1 MIFLIL
7 AICASV
13 LVSVFLKLARR
24 QHIDVA
30 QAILINYTVAI
41 ILSITLLQPSLGMAD
56 ILGQGVWIFVAL
68 GVLLPSVFIIMAKA
82 VAQVGIAKSDV
93 AQRLA
98 LFLPILA
105 SFTIFGEGLTTA
117 KGVGIVL
124 AFASLVALTYKPN
137 LNNHHTKTGNS
148 LTIKNTALILGGVWA
163 GYGVI
168 DILFKQM
175 SKLGNAFATTLTVSF
190 ILALVLLLIYLVFN
204 KTKWHMKSLS
214 SGVIL
219 GALNFANILFYIK
232 AHQAFKDDP
241 TLVFAGMNIG
251 VICVGAIVGL
261 FVFKEKISK
270 INGMGIILG
279 VCAVWCLFY
288 LK

>member
-13 LVSVFLKLARR
+13 FVSIFLKIARK
-24 QHIDVA
+24 QNLDIA
-30 QAILINYTVAI
+30 QAILINYITAI
-41 ILSITLLQPSLGMAD
+41 ILCFLLLKPNLTPDIFNQGASIFIS
-56 ILGQGVWIFVAL
+56 L

-82 VAQVGIAKSDV
+82 VQMVGIAKSDV

-105 SFTIFGEGLTTA
+105 SFTIFGEDLTLA
-117 KGVGIVL
+117 KGLGILL
-124 AFASLVALTYKPN
+124 AFASLIALTYKPAHTV
-137 LNNHHTKTGNS
+137 NHKAD
-148 LTIKNTALILGGVWA
+148 LKNTALILGGVWV

-175 SKLGNAFATTLTVSF
+175 SKQGSVFSNTLTVSF
-190 ILALVLLLIYLVFN
+190 ILAFVLLFVYLLVN
-204 KTKWHMKSLS
+204 KTKWQAKSLA

-219 GALNFANILFYIK
+219 GVLNFCNILFYIK

-251 VICVGAIVGL
+251 VICLGAIVGL
-261 FVFKEKISK
+261 LIFKEKISK
-270 INGMGIILG
+270 INGVGIILG
-279 VCAVWCLFY
+279 ICAVWCLSY

>member
-1 MIFLIL
+1 MFLIF

-13 LVSVFLKLARR
+13 LVSVFLKIARW
-24 QHIDVA
+24 QHIDIA
-30 QAILINYTVAI
+30 QAILVNYITAI
-41 ILSITLLQPSLGMAD
+41 VLCLVVLSPDFGGGLT
-56 ILGQGVWIFVAL
+56 GVLHGGAMIFGLL

-82 VAQVGIAKSDV
+82 VQMVGIAKSDV

-105 SFTIFGEGLTTA
+105 SFTIFGETLTLA

-124 AFASLVALTYKPN
+124 AFLSLMALTFKPS
-137 LNNHHTKTGNS
+137 LNFAQNQPISTKQTV
-148 LTIKNTALILGGVWA
+148 LVLGGVWM

-175 SKLGNAFATTLTVSF
+175 SKLGNAFAHTLLISF
-190 ILALVLLLIYLVFN
+190 VLAFVLLFVYLMTQ
-204 KTKWHMKSLS
+204 KTRWHGKSLA

-219 GALNFANILFYIK
+219 GVLNFCNILFYIK
-232 AHQAFKDDP
+232 AHQAHKDDP

-251 VICVGAIVGL
+251 VMCVGAMVGVL
-261 FVFKEKISK
+261 IFKEKLNK
-270 INGMGIILG
+270 INILG
-279 VCAVWCLFY
+279 ILSGICAVWCLFY
-288 LK
+288 LA